1 MENQK
6 NKMIKKSQIKIQEM
20 AFMLV
25 AVFIFFSLVLLFGFS
40 VSYQNIVENAN
51 RINEE
56 RTLSAIT
63 NLANSPEFSC
73 TGSRDNCVDADKVAA
88 ILNKQNYEKFWT
100 FSSLQIIKINAIN
113 KTEKEL
119 IDCTFANYPNCD
131 NFLIY
136 KKDVGNERTVSS
148 FVSLCRKDLLNG
160 AVYEKCEIAKF
171 IAGTEIEEVE

>member
-1 MENQK
+1 
-6 NKMIKKSQIKIQEM
+6 M

-25 AVFIFFSLVLLFGFS
+25 AVFVFFSLVLLFGFS

-51 RINEE
+51 KIKEE

-73 TGSRDNCVDADKVAA
+73 TGSRDNCVDADKVVA
-88 ILNKQNYEKFWT
+88 ILNKRNYEKFWP
-100 FSSLQIIKINAIN
+100 FSSLQIIKISAFN
-113 KTEKEL
+113 KSEEEL

-131 NFLIY
+131 NFLVY
-136 KKDVGNERTVSS
+136 KKKVENERTVSS
-148 FVSLCRKDLLNG
+148 FVALCRKDLLNG

-171 IAGTEIEEVE
+171 IAGTELKEVE